1 MAKTWDSFF
10 PYVQPHVPGCPEIVI
25 QSHLQEAA
33 AEYTARSG
41 IWRFDIEPDYTSKSA
56 SDYEI
61 DVPTGAVLENILTL
75 YVDGVPSSRV
85 SDRHFSR
92 SSTAGNAAPTFYSI
106 YQDNQIRFYPTPAD
120 KHMFS
125 GVGILKTSLTAS
137 GVEDFIF
144 ESHGRSIACGAIWK
158 LAAIPNK
165 EWSDTEL
172 SMYYRNLFYRHIEDA
187 KGRDTRRANLRVN
200 NVGFERATVRGG
212 V

>member
-33 AEYTARSG
+33 ADYTASSG
-41 IWRFDIEPDYTSKSA
+41 IWRFDIESDFTSKNN
-56 SDYEI
+56 SDYDVE
-61 DVPTGAVLENILTL
+61 VPTGTVLENVLAL
-75 YVDGVPSSRV
+75 YVDGAASRRV
-85 SDRHFSR
+85 SDRHFALSN
-92 SSTAGNAAPTFYSI
+92 TAAKAAPIYYSL
-106 YQDNQIRFYPTPAD
+106 YRDNQIRFYPTPD
-120 KHMFS
+120 GKYKFE
-125 GVGILKTSLTAS
+125 GVGVLKTSLGAS

-165 EWSDTEL
+165 EWTDIEL
-172 SMYYRNLFYRHIEDA
+172 AMHYKQLFHKHIDDA
-187 KGRDTRRANLRVN
+187 KGRDTRRVNLRVAN
-200 NVGFERATVRGG
+200 TGFERATAHRG